1 MKKQLYFDVV
11 PDRRFI
17 KRNGNYAL
25 RLRIS
30 SGKTKWYFPVMLEAS
45 EEMYERAHSP
55 KPRKEEKELRD
66 RIEAIKSEARTVTD
80 GMPEFTPEAFKKAFL
95 KEASA
100 PPTVPDVF
108 TAFQKY
114 MDQLK
119 TENRI
124 GTAKTYYGTMQSI
137 AAFCHGKLKEHKE
150 SITSGK
156 KKPVTKLPKLRFED
170 VTVHWLKRYS
180 AALEA
185 LGTSHATIGIY
196 CRTLRAIYNEAIQTD
211 PTLKLIYPFGKGKF
225 EIPSA
230 QKNKRALSLGAIKAI
245 FDYEPRSLPEQRAK
259 DFWIFSYLC
268 NGINVADLIRLKY
281 SQLQFHEEGCTIT
294 FLRQKTQR
302 SKSDKTENVIELDTA
317 PTEHI
322 RSIIARHGNKS
333 KSGYIF
339 PYLNDKNT
347 SQEQHDA
354 KTTFVRVLNKSLHK
368 IAKNLEL
375 PIDLTTYTA
384 RHSYA
389 TVLLRSGVSVAA
401 ISEALGHSDLKTTES
416 YLGGFSSESKRQNSK
431 NLLNF

>member
-1 MKKQLYFDVV
+1 MKKQLHFEVV
-11 PDRRFI
+11 PDKRFL
-17 KRNGNYAL
+17 KKNGTYAL

-30 SGKTKWYFPVMLEAS
+30 SGKNKWYFPVMIDAT
-45 EEMYERAHSP
+45 EEMYDRAFSP
-55 KPRKEEKELRD
+55 KPRKDDKELRD

-80 GMPEFTPEAFKKAFL
+80 VISEFTPEAFKKAFL
-95 KEASA
+95 KEATAS
-100 PPTVPDVF
+100 PTIPDVF
-108 TAFQKY
+108 TAIQKY
-114 MDQLK
+114 IDQLHA
-119 TENRI
+119 ENRI
-124 GTAKTYYGTMQSI
+124 GTAKTYYGTMKSI
-137 AAFCHGKLKEHKE
+137 AAFCQGTLKEHKA

-156 KKPVTKLPKLRFED
+156 KKTVSKLPKLGFED
-170 VTVHWLKRYS
+170 ITVQWLKRYS
-180 AALEA
+180 TALEA
-185 LGTSHATIGIY
+185 IGTSHATIGIY
-196 CRTLRAIYNEAIQTD
+196 CRTLRAIYNVAIQKD
-211 PTLKLIYPFGKGKF
+211 PTLTTNYPFGKGKF
-225 EIPSA
+225 EIPTA
-230 QKNKRALSLGAIKAI
+230 QKNKRALSLEAIKDI
-245 FDYEPRSLPEQRAK
+245 FDYKPQSLPEQRAK

-302 SKSDKTENVIELDTA
+302 SKSDKTENVIELDKA

-322 RSIIARHGNKS
+322 RGIIARHGNKG
-333 KSGYIF
+333 KAGYIF
-339 PYLNDKNT
+339 PFLNDKNT

-354 KTTFVRVLNKSLHK
+354 KTSFVRLLNKSLHK
-368 IAKNLEL
+368 IANSLKL